1 MATLLQAEFGD
12 HDPQRHTAEYLK
24 EFPLLPKLMVAQFDD
39 KIGALTDAVVMQHAS
54 LEGIAQQLAE
64 VLLQK
69 KTLF

>member
-1 MATLLQAEFGD
+1 
-12 HDPQRHTAEYLK
+12 
-24 EFPLLPKLMVAQFDD
+24 MVAQFDD

-69 KTLF
+69 KLCFKINAFNSFCVLIS